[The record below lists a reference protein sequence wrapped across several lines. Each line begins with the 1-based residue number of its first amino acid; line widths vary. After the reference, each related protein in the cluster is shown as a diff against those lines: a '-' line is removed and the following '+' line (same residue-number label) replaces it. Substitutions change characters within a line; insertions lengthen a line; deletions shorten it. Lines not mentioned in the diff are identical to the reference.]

1 MKYMVLASVAGL
13 LAGTAVARA
22 QSYTESVLFSFGG
35 KVDGGN
41 PQSVLIM
48 DAAGNLYGT
57 TAAGGG
63 HGMGTVFELS
73 PTGTET
79 VLYAFKGG
87 KDGAAPTAG
96 LVGDAVGNLYGT
108 TSKGG
113 SAGFGTVFEISN
125 TGVETVLHHFAGG
138 TDGAFPTGTLARDGA
153 GNLYGTT
160 LDGGLDNDGVVYE
173 LPAAGGE
180 TILHAFTG
188 GKDGSFPQGGVI
200 YGGGKLYGTSSAGS
214 KTPDGQVFGLG
225 VNGTYGTLARFNGT
239 DGELPFGGLLMDSAG
254 DLFGTTEEGGAKG
267 AGVVYKLTAA
277 GKQSV
282 LYAFGGG
289 TDGETPD
296 CTLVQNARGVV
307 YGTTIDGGADGLG
320 TVFAVTPNG
329 TETVLYSFAG
339 GKHDGANPQ
348 AGLLMDAQG
357 NLYGTTSG
365 GGPKGAGTV
374 YKLTIAK

>member
-1 MKYMVLASVAGL
+1 MKCVVLAAAAGL
-13 LAGTAVARA
+13 AAASGVARA

-48 DAAGNLYGT
+48 DGAGNLYGT
-57 TAAGGG
+57 TASGGG
-63 HGMGTVFELS
+63 HAMGTVFELS

-79 VLYAFKGG
+79 VLYAFRGG
-87 KDGAAPTAG
+87 ADGAAPTAG
-96 LVGDAVGNLYGT
+96 LVGDAAGNLYGT

-125 TGVETVLHHFAGG
+125 TGVETILHSFAGG
-138 TDGAFPTGTLARDGA
+138 TDGAFPTGSLARDGA

-160 LDGGLDNDGVVYE
+160 LDGGIDNDGVVYE
-173 LPAAGGE
+173 LPVGAAE

-188 GKDGSFPQGGVI
+188 QKDGSFPEGGVI
-200 YGGGKLYGTSSAGS
+200 YGAGKLYGTSSAGA

-225 VNGTYGTLARFNGT
+225 VNGTYGTLAKFDGA
-239 DGELPFGGLLMDSAG
+239 DGELPFGGLLEDSAG
-254 DLFGTTEEGGAKG
+254 NFYGTTEEGGTAG
-267 AGVVYKLTAA
+267 AGVVYKLTKA
-277 GKQSV
+277 GKQTV
-282 LYAFGGG
+282 LYAFSGGA
-289 TDGETPD
+289 DGKTPD

-307 YGTTIDGGADGLG
+307 YGTTIDGGANGLG

-329 TETVLYSFAG
+329 TQTVLYSFAG
-339 GKHDGANPQ
+339 GAGDGAYPQ

-357 NLYGTTSG
+357 NLYGTTNN

-374 YKLTIAK
+374 YKLTVSK